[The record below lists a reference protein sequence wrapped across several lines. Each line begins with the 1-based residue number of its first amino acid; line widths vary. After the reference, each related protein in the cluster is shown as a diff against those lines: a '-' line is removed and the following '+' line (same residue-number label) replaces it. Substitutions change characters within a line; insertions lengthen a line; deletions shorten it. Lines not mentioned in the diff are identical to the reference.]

1 MNIFDSCCTRK
12 KSPIYLLEDEEE
24 EETGLKTWF
33 SCCLRPKSTYEEG
46 LIRLPVGRRTIDDY
60 LDPRSPISIETLLA
74 DQEEELDHYLT
85 HSSLEGTFKRKYSL
99 VNTAIMEEED
109 AQFLSE
115 HRISAILVDRPKLGG
130 ANVFQSENISP
141 PQSQF
146 IIPEVST
153 SSRIFAIKPEL
164 QDQLTDT
171 EICHSPQELKHPQRT
186 TSLTI
191 SSSTSSESNNNVN
204 PTMGSSTSLS
214 VFSAVN
220 PTQDRTTEFP
230 ATTLTRTPYHPI
242 PTMHQDHIP
251 IPPSSLPTP
260 IPSSTASMG
269 RRPSVVAAAQSLLG
283 DKLDDFTE
291 KLAFIKKNIIMS
303 MDSEDEEEL
312 TENNHYYNTTSLNNN
327 RKSLDVTQD
336 TSERTWDT
344 FVLPKFKKQ
353 ETARPLNNNAV
364 PPDVT
369 QRSMRR
375 ESVASFS
382 NDSDDDE
389 EPFDFSKVVAM
400 SKNVRNFGEGVMG
413 NGLRMFNNLSTRIKN
428 HENK

>member
-1 MNIFDSCCTRK
+1 M
-12 KSPIYLLEDEEE
+12 
-24 EETGLKTWF
+24 
-33 SCCLRPKSTYEEG
+33 EG

-186 TSLTI
+186 TSLTT

-269 RRPSVVAAAQSLLG
+269 RRPSVVAAAQSL
-283 DKLDDFTE
+283 
-291 KLAFIKKNIIMS
+291 
-303 MDSEDEEEL
+303 
-312 TENNHYYNTTSLNNN
+312 
-327 RKSLDVTQD
+327 LDVTQD